1 MRRTRREEV
10 NMRSA
15 VNTFGKGF
23 ALAAVATLLV
33 ASQPAESR
41 ARGAR
46 RQNVPFTISSL
57 GSPFGVQVQL
67 AGAYTV
73 NEKYVEVNVE
83 RALVYVSEHC
93 PYQGRRLVNT
103 LLVGLA
109 TRSPRGGWEMESRS
123 LPVFVEQVLSPRDE
137 HRLAGLQFR
146 IPRNAKTDLRGRWL
160 AVEAEEIS
168 LDGTDE
174 DGGVKGYAFAHSRR
188 DLFADFVTEPG
199 R

>member
-1 MRRTRREEV
+1 
-10 NMRSA
+10 MRSA
-15 VNTFGKGF
+15 FNTFRKRL
-23 ALAAVATLLV
+23 ALAAVAALV
-33 ASQPAESR
+33 LASQPAQSS
-41 ARGAR
+41 ARTAVR

-57 GSPFGVQVQL
+57 GSAFGVQLQL
-67 AGAYTV
+67 TGTYTV

-83 RALVYVSEHC
+83 RALIYVSEHC
-93 PYQGRRLVNT
+93 PYQGRRLVST

-109 TRSPRGGWEMESRS
+109 TKSRRGGWEMESRS
-123 LPVFVEQVLSPRDE
+123 LPVFVEQTLSPRDA

-146 IPRNAKTDLRGRWL
+146 IPRNAGTDLSDRWL

-174 DGGVKGYAFAHSRR
+174 EGGVTGYAFAHSRR
-188 DLFADFVTEPG
+188 DLFADFANEPG